1 MIKNQNFEIKNI
13 NSLKIWWLRIKQI
26 RFSFFGLSF
35 WKEYC
40 LKQSSVEIKVIP
52 LSLKGALIFL
62 RQHSLMQFT
71 QLIDIVVSDV
81 PGKKN
86 RFTICY
92 LLFSPFYNIRLNLV
106 TKINELTPMPSTVD
120 LFASANWL
128 EREVWDMFGIFF
140 SGHPDLRRILTDYG
154 FSGHPLRKDF
164 PLTGFKEL
172 SYIDHLQN
180 VRYDPVIL
188 AQEYRVYNNET
199 NQHLPGI
206 VKKQY
211 KAYINEKINQYLIE
225 TNKKEHR
232 NINKS
237 VWNQVGITSQS

>member
-1 MIKNQNFEIKNI
+1 
-13 NSLKIWWLRIKQI
+13 
-26 RFSFFGLSF
+26 
-35 WKEYC
+35 
-40 LKQSSVEIKVIP
+40 
-52 LSLKGALIFL
+52 
-62 RQHSLMQFT
+62 
-71 QLIDIVVSDV
+71 
-81 PGKKN
+81 
-86 RFTICY
+86 
-92 LLFSPFYNIRLNLV
+92 
-106 TKINELTPMPSTVD
+106 
-120 LFASANWL
+120 
-128 EREVWDMFGIFF
+128 MFGIFF

-206 VKKQY
+206 AKKQY
-211 KAYINEKINQYLIE
+211 KASINEKINQYLIE
-225 TNKKEHR
+225 TNKKEYR

-237 VWNQVGITSQS
+237 V